1 MDSTLL
7 WPLSMK
13 ALTNSGQGRDCNGL
27 VLGSV
32 PGQPLSLEKEEVNG
46 LASWIGSIKE
56 KDRSTESK
64 ELSSTGTWMGTW
76 EWGPNM
82 KTFVAHFNLHQ
93 QASVV
98 REALKKQVG
107 RMTQPGNLSQP
118 LPSGVS
124 KVA

>member
-56 KDRSTESK
+56 KDRSMESK

-82 KTFVAHFNLHQ
+82 KTFVSPF
-93 QASVV
+93 
-98 REALKKQVG
+98 
-107 RMTQPGNLSQP
+107 
-118 LPSGVS
+118 
-124 KVA
+124 